1 MPTSSA
7 DIYHV
12 PGEQADWTPDTD
24 PVPLHRLSVPAPNV
38 LPFAIGTFDTIG
50 PLSRATFPHRHT
62 FYELLYVT
70 SGTGTHVIEQVP
82 WRLRPPHLCVI
93 APGQV
98 HYWAGVRDL
107 QGWVVL
113 FTDDFLLAHPE
124 DRAALRRLAERP
136 WLHPDPGT
144 APALAAL
151 ISDMGREFRDRED
164 GFITVLRSYLHVLV
178 VRAQRLP
185 GALPPE
191 EETVGRSTA
200 VARQFAQLLTMHT
213 RSGGTA
219 LSPRPAGGGSGG
231 GRAAVRATVGAYA
244 VRIGVSVGY
253 LTEAV
258 KRTTGRTPGQLI
270 REAEIREAKRLLAAT
285 GLTVSQVAREVGFAD
300 PAYFCRFFRRE
311 TGLSPGDFR
320 RQSERDPLPP
330 AASPGTGG
338 NHHVRRIESID
349 RP

>member
-1 MPTSSA
+1 MPTSST
-7 DIYHV
+7 DLYGV
-12 PGEQADWTPDTD
+12 PGEQAGCTPDAT
-24 PVPLHRLSVPAPNV
+24 PLPLHRLEVPAPNV

-50 PLSRATFPHRHT
+50 PLSRAAFPHRHT

-82 WRLRPPHLCVI
+82 WRLRPPHLSII

-113 FTDDFLLAHPE
+113 FTDDFLLAHPG
-124 DRAALRRLAERP
+124 DRTALRSLAERP
-136 WLHPDPGT
+136 WLHPDPAT

-164 GFITVLRSYLHVLV
+164 GFITVLRSYLHVLI

-185 GALPPE
+185 GALPAKE
-191 EETVGRSTA
+191 EAVGRPSA
-200 VARQFAQLLTMHT
+200 VARQFAHLLTMHT
-213 RSGGTA
+213 RAGSEQGPLHAGGT
-219 LSPRPAGGGSGG
+219 G
-231 GRAAVRATVGAYA
+231 GRSAAVRATVGAYA
-244 VRIGVSVGY
+244 TRIGVSVGY

-258 KRTTGRTPGQLI
+258 KRTTGRTPGQMI

-285 GLTVSQVAREVGFAD
+285 GMTVSQVAREVGFSD

-311 TGLSPGDFR
+311 TGVSPGDFR
-320 RQSERDPLPP
+320 RQADRDPLPP
-330 AASPGTGG
+330 AASRVTGR

>member
-7 DIYHV
+7 DLYHV
-12 PGEQADWTPDTD
+12 PGEQADWTPGVD
-24 PVPLHRLSVPAPNV
+24 PVPLHRLSVPAPNI
-38 LPFAIGTFDTIG
+38 LPFAIGTFDSIG
-50 PLSRATFPHRHT
+50 PLSRAAFPHRHT

-113 FTDDFLLAHPE
+113 FTDDFLISHPE
-124 DRAALRRLAERP
+124 DRAVLRRLAERP
-136 WLHPDPGT
+136 WLHPEPDT

-151 ISDMGREFRDRED
+151 ISDMGREFRERED
-164 GFITVLRSYLHVLV
+164 GFITVLRSYLHVLT

-191 EETVGRSTA
+191 EEAVGRSTA

-213 RSGGTA
+213 RTGGAVEPLRTA
-219 LSPRPAGGGSGG
+219 GATAGQS
-231 GRAAVRATVGAYA
+231 AVRATVGAYA

-258 KRTTGRTPGQLI
+258 KRTTGRTPGQMI

-285 GLTVSQVAREVGFAD
+285 GLTVSQVAREVGFSD

-311 TGLSPGDFR
+311 TGVSPGDFR
-320 RQSERDPLPP
+320 RQADRDPVPP
-330 AASPGTGG
+330 TAARPTGG

>member
-1 MPTSSA
+1 M
-7 DIYHV
+7 
-12 PGEQADWTPDTD
+12 
-24 PVPLHRLSVPAPNV
+24 HRLAVPAPNV

-50 PLSRATFPHRHT
+50 PLSRAGFPHRHT

-70 SGTGTHVIEQVP
+70 SGTGTHVIEHIP

-113 FTDDFLLAHPE
+113 FTDDFLLAHPG
-124 DRAALRRLAERP
+124 DRVALRRLAERP
-136 WLHPDPGT
+136 WLHPEPGT
-144 APALAAL
+144 ASALAAL
-151 ISDMGREFRDRED
+151 ISDMGREFRERED
-164 GFITVLRSYLHVLV
+164 GFITVLRSYLHVLI

-185 GALPPE
+185 GAPPPE
-191 EETVGRSTA
+191 EEAIGRSA
-200 VARQFAQLLTMHT
+200 VVARQFAQLLTMHT
-213 RSGGTA
+213 RTGPDLGPSR
-219 LSPRPAGGGSGG
+219 SAGPGAE
-231 GRAAVRATVGAYA
+231 GRQTGVRATVGTYA
-244 VRIGVSVGY
+244 ARVGVSVGY

-258 KRTTGRTPGQLI
+258 KRTTGRTPGQMI

-285 GLTVSQVAREVGFAD
+285 GLTVSQVARAVGFAD

-311 TGLSPGDFR
+311 TGISPGDFR
-320 RQSERDPLPP
+320 RQADRTPAPP
-330 AASPGTGG
+330 AVSRATGG

-349 RP
+349 PS